1 MKKAF
6 LVLVIIAIAMT
17 GIVSANVS
25 TLPAVEPTLSPTPT
39 PTQPRSPPPLP
50 WVLRRDI
57 TRSVQTLPGEVSY

>member
-25 TLPAVEPTLSPTPT
+25 TLPAVEPVLCRHLVPTPT
-39 PTQPRSPPPLP
+39 TPPPLP
-50 WVLRRDI
+50 WVRRDI
-57 TRSVQTLPGEVSY
+57 TRSVQTLPGEVSS